1 MTITKRAATLAAT
14 TLLTLPVIAA
24 DGRLEEQLRAVSPV
38 AHHTEEEEGILIE
51 PSKTPATTTVTRWV
65 GTNFTATETEVLNF
79 LQDRGITDRTAL
91 ATILGNIKQESLF
104 ETNICEGGARTGYH
118 GCHSGGFGLI
128 QWTTTGRYNGLG
140 NFAAKY
146 GGDPNQLNTQLRYMV
161 NENQWVSNEHVWK
174 TPGLSINQHMNA
186 AYRWLGWG
194 IHGNRTTYAHQY
206 YDALTQVEVEVP
218 GDT

>member
-1 MTITKRAATLAAT
+1 M
-14 TLLTLPVIAA
+14 
-24 DGRLEEQLRAVSPV
+24 
-38 AHHTEEEEGILIE
+38 
-51 PSKTPATTTVTRWV
+51 
-65 GTNFTATETEVLNF
+65 F
-79 LQDRGITDRTAL
+79 LGP
-91 ATILGNIKQESLF
+91 
-104 ETNICEGGARTGYH
+104 GYH

-140 NFAAKY
+140 RFAAKY

-194 IHGNRTTYAHQY
+194 IHGNRTTYAYQY
-206 YDALTQVEVEVP
+206 FDALTQVEVEVP
-218 GDT
+218 AERSRIPRSLRVALFAQAVLQLLPVLSRCC